1 MDYILEYLKLVLQD
15 GKDSYVF
22 GFFLSEMSD
31 ASAWMTILGWILI
44 TGFLAFASDSFH
56 PFHISTGIGMW
67 FKKVSVFKVAVYS
80 AITFSMMPFYRLF
93 VRIVGGLTGADASV
107 LTLDCIGN
115 YINPL
120 SICIVCLVITTVA
133 LEHGTRQAFC
143 MGMCAFA
150 IPALLTYYT
159 LTPEHLAMYAIV
171 FILSGTA
178 AFLYDKYSMCVTYL
192 IMSAV
197 YVVSKLVI
205 ITTSGQVRLLT
216 GDTFLEK
223 MMQYLACME
232 MDMVMIAVIAFV
244 LFQYGGSTIA
254 EIKKNL
260 MKNAAVMAVM
270 VILIA
275 ISVVSGRTADVY
287 AGEVDESSMLK
298 QEIFTFGGS
307 GSSNSEESAKN
318 TVATSA
324 ASEYGALMNIK
335 DFNATVF
342 EEDKQELEET
352 VREYIEGRNTFEIV
366 DMYYNGG
373 YLVTDNSNPKK
384 PKYQF
389 MMVYAVYLYCDTYS
403 AQDTGDIVDGIFYFT
418 TVIDNFKYKDVINWT
433 TLNGNVGFF
442 EISTSKTR
450 GIQTFFCYTSDQTEK
465 MKARA
470 MDGMSE
476 GSVLEVVGNMPE

>member
-1 MDYILEYLKLVLQD
+1 
-15 GKDSYVF
+15 
-22 GFFLSEMSD
+22 
-31 ASAWMTILGWILI
+31 
-44 TGFLAFASDSFH
+44 
-56 PFHISTGIGMW
+56 
-67 FKKVSVFKVAVYS
+67 
-80 AITFSMMPFYRLF
+80 
-93 VRIVGGLTGADASV
+93 
-107 LTLDCIGN
+107 
-115 YINPL
+115 
-120 SICIVCLVITTVA
+120 
-133 LEHGTRQAFC
+133 
-143 MGMCAFA
+143 
-150 IPALLTYYT
+150 
-159 LTPEHLAMYAIV
+159 
-171 FILSGTA
+171 
-178 AFLYDKYSMCVTYL
+178 
-192 IMSAV
+192 MSAV

-335 DFNATVF
+335 GFNATAF
-342 EEDKQELEET
+342 EQDKQALEET
-352 VREYIEGRNTFEIV
+352 VREYIEGRNTFDIV

-384 PKYQF
+384 PDYQF

-418 TVIDNFKYKDVINWT
+418 TVIKNFGGTHVINWT

-465 MKARA
+465 MKARV
-470 MDGMSE
+470 MEGMSE
-476 GSVLEVVGNMPE
+476 DSILEVVGNMPE